1 MKKIIFI
8 IFISLIFSKNVF
20 SDNNLDKIKI
30 SGPYLLLTMP
40 NPKMLGGYFTINNM
54 NDFDIKLIS
63 VKSDIAKKIEI
74 HKTEINN
81 EKMKMIKIKD
91 GIAIGSKANLELKH
105 GSYHLMIM
113 GITEKINLLEEYEI
127 ELIFSNLGSKKV
139 FFKTKNME

>member
-30 SGPYLLLTMP
+30 SDPYLLLTMP